1 MYLLVLALAPGLA
14 IMFYFYSKDTYD
26 REPLKNLVIS
36 FLLGMVS
43 IIPAFIIQTLSQ
55 SQLLSF
61 FQTKSIPY
69 YALFAFAVVG
79 FGEELSKFI
88 MLRYYSYRR
97 KAFNEPLDG
106 IIYSVM
112 ISMGFATLEN
122 IGYVL
127 QGGYTTAIMRM
138 FLSVPAHAA
147 FGVLMGYHAGLAKF
161 DPANSAVHLW
171 KGLILAAF
179 FHGAYDFFLFLQ
191 ENAEVTKYIT
201 TGLLFA
207 GAIVSYWIAVR
218 MALRSLRLHQELSK
232 QDFIRR
238 NNNV

>member
-1 MYLLVLALAPGLA
+1 MYLIALALAPGLA
-14 IMFYFYSKDTYD
+14 IIFYFYSKDTYD

-43 IIPAFIIQTLSQ
+43 TIPAFIIQTLSQ
-55 SQLLSF
+55 SELLLF

-69 YALFAFAVVG
+69 YALFAFVVVG
-79 FGEELSKFI
+79 LGEEFSKFI

-112 ISMGFATLEN
+112 VSMGFATLEN
-122 IGYVL
+122 IGYVM
-127 QGGYTTAIMRM
+127 QGGYATAFMRM

-147 FGVLMGYHAGLAKF
+147 FGVVMGYHAGLAKF
-161 DPANSAVHLW
+161 DPAHSVAHLG
-171 KGLILAAF
+171 KGLLLAAF

-191 ENAEVTKYIT
+191 ESSEVTQFISA
-201 TGLLFA
+201 GLLFA
-207 GAIVSYWIAVR
+207 GAVVSYWIVIR
-218 MALRSLRLHQELSK
+218 MARRSLRLHRELSK